1 MRTTVSGV
9 LALLVWL
16 FSAVSGQ
23 APAGSAAGAAPDRS
37 ALYAVVGSELT
48 QYAVDMDTM
57 SLTRRGTVTLP
68 ANPQYA
74 WPHPSRKYLYVIW
87 SNGGA
92 SYVGSRTGNWP
103 LGDQHGLTA
112 FRVDSSGALAPQ
124 GRTVGLKARPI
135 QLAVDPT
142 AKHVLVA
149 YSVPSGVTVHR
160 LEADGTLGAEVPP
173 SGHLDVGTYAHHVQ
187 ADPSSKF
194 VALVTRG
201 NGPQPGRPED
211 PGGLKIF
218 AYRDGVL
225 SNLKSIAPNKGFN
238 FQPRDVAFHRS
249 RPWLFMTLERQGQL
263 EVYRIN
269 DGSVDEPAMFRKN
282 TLADPNNVRPMQAA
296 SAVHLHPNGRFAYV
310 GNRATAV
317 TLKDGKSVLV
327 GGENNI
333 AVFAINQT
341 TGEPTLIQNADAQGI
356 RPRSFSVHPS
366 GRMLVVGN
374 QNEFNVYDENAREVR
389 KVPAGM
395 SVFRIGNDGKL
406 EFVRKYE
413 VPTEEPDRSL
423 FWVGFVPL
431 P

>member
-1 MRTTVSGV
+1 MKTRV
-9 LALLVWL
+9 LAVVLSIL
-16 FSAVSGQ
+16 ATISGHAQ
-23 APAGSAAGAAPDRS
+23 NGSTGVTPVRS
-37 ALYAVVGSELT
+37 ALYAVVGNELSL
-48 QYAVDMDTM
+48 YAVDVENAT
-57 SLTRRGTVTLP
+57 LTKRSTVGFP

-74 WPHPSRKYLYVIW
+74 WPHPSSKYLYVIW

-103 LGDQHGLTA
+103 LGDDHGLSA
-112 FRVDSSGALAPQ
+112 FRVDASGTLQPH
-124 GRTVGLKARPI
+124 GKVVRLKARPI
-135 QLAVDPT
+135 QLSVDPS
-142 AKHVLVA
+142 ARHVLVA
-149 YSVPSGVTVHR
+149 YSVPSGVTVHKI
-160 LEADGTLGAEVPP
+160 ESDGTLGAEVAP
-173 SGHLDVGTYAHHVQ
+173 SGQLDVGTYAHHVQ
-187 ADPSSKF
+187 ADPSSRL

-201 NGPQPGRPED
+201 NGPQPGKPED

-218 AYRDGVL
+218 AYKDGVL

-249 RPWLFMTLERQGQL
+249 KPWLFLTLERQGQL

-269 DGSVDEPAMFRKN
+269 NGSVDEPAMFRKN
-282 TLADPNNVRPMQAA
+282 TLAEPNNVRPMQAA

-317 TLKDGKSVLV
+317 TQRDGKSVLV

-333 AVFAINQT
+333 AVFEINQT
-341 TGEPTLIQNADAQGI
+341 TGEPTLIQNADAHGI

-366 GRMLVVGN
+366 GRILVAGN
-374 QNEFNVYDENAREVR
+374 QNAFNVYDEKARQVR
-389 KVPAGM
+389 SVPAGM
-395 SVFRIGNDGKL
+395 SVFRIGSDGKL
-406 EFVRKYE
+406 EFVRKYDI
-413 VPTEEPDRSL
+413 PTEEPDRSL

>member
-1 MRTTVSGV
+1 MRTK
-9 LALLVWL
+9 ALIVLVWIVT
-16 FSAVSGQ
+16 AISGQ
-23 APAGSAAGAAPDRS
+23 AQDGSVGATPVRS
-37 ALYAVVGSELT
+37 TLYAVVGKEMT
-48 QYAVDMDTM
+48 QYVVDTDKMT
-57 SLTRRGTVTLP
+57 LTRRGTVTLP

-74 WPHPSRKYLYVIW
+74 WPHPSRKYLYVIF

-103 LGDQHGLTA
+103 LGDDHGLSA
-112 FRVDSSGALAPQ
+112 FRVDPSGALEPH
-124 GRTVGLKARPI
+124 GRTVALKARPI
-135 QLAVDPT
+135 QLAVDPP

-149 YSVPSGVTVHR
+149 YSVPSGVTVHK
-160 LEADGTLGAEVPP
+160 LDPDGTLGAEVPP
-173 SGHLDVGTYAHHVQ
+173 SGQLDLGTYAHHVQ
-187 ADPSSKF
+187 ADPSNRF

-201 NGPQPGRPED
+201 NGPQPGKPED

-218 AYRDGVL
+218 AYKDGVL
-225 SNLKSIAPNKGFN
+225 ANLKSIAPNKGFN
-238 FQPRDVAFHRS
+238 FQPRDVAFHRTK
-249 RPWLFMTLERQGQL
+249 PWLFLTWERQGQL

-269 DGSVDEPAMFRKN
+269 NNGSVDEPSLFRKN
-282 TLADPNNVRPMQAA
+282 TLADPTNVRPMQAA

-317 TLKDGKSVLV
+317 TQIDGKAVLV

-333 AVFAINQT
+333 AVFEINQS
-341 TGEPTLIQNADAQGI
+341 TGEPTLIQNADAHGI
-356 RPRSFSVHPS
+356 RPRSFSVDPS

-374 QNEFNVYDENAREVR
+374 QNEFNVRDDKTKEVR

-395 SVFRIGNDGKL
+395 SIFRIGSDGKL
-406 EFVRKYE
+406 EFVRKYD
-413 VPTEEPDRSL
+413 VPTEEPDKSL